1 MTSRND
7 DESNSVN
14 EARTRD
20 PRPGA
25 DAEVPA
31 ATLPAKKKKKKSVFV
46 LIGLILLALGAG
58 LAYWLVTRGKEST
71 DDAQVEGQVVLVASR
86 VRGQVSKVLVRD
98 NQLVEAG
105 VPIVELDKSELQA
118 RFDAATAD
126 NLSAQASLALARAQL
141 ALTDANTE
149 AGLRQARGGVS
160 QAVSG
165 VVSNKAQLDQAK
177 ANVTAAEARLKLATV
192 DLERVK
198 QLRATDS
205 VTEAEMDARQAAFDQ
220 AQAALDQAHAHE
232 QAVEAAISGGY
243 GNVEQAQGRL
253 AAAQTAPEQVRAARA
268 QVALAEARVKQ
279 TEAALELAKLN
290 LSFATIRAPI
300 RGAIA
305 RRNVEP
311 GAMVSP
317 DRPLLA
323 VVSLDDVWIVANFKE
338 TQIGSMRVGQQ
349 VDVSIDAFGGHDF
362 TGRVDSLAPGTGS
375 RFALLPPDNASGNFI
390 KVVQRV
396 PVLIRVEDRGGTE
409 WRPGMSAYVTVRVQ

>member
-1 MTSRND
+1 MND
-7 DESNSVN
+7 VEGKSVN
-14 EARTRD
+14 EARTSA
-20 PRPGA
+20 PRPAA
-25 DAEVPA
+25 DADVPP
-31 ATLPAKKKKKKSVFV
+31 ATPQAKKRKSVFV
-46 LIGLILLALGAG
+46 LVGLILVAVGAG
-58 LAYWLVTRGKEST
+58 MAYWLVTRGREST

-86 VRGQVSKVLVRD
+86 VPGQVSKVLVQD

-105 VPIVELDKSELQA
+105 APILELDKSELQA
-118 RFDAATAD
+118 RVDAATAD
-126 NLSAQASLALARAQL
+126 NLSAHASLDLARAQL

-177 ANVTAAEARLKLATV
+177 ANVTAAEARLKLATI

-198 QLRATDS
+198 KLRATGS
-205 VTEAEMDARQAAFDQ
+205 VTEAETDARQATFDQ
-220 AQAALDQAHAHE
+220 AQAALDQARAQK

-253 AAAQTAPEQVRAARA
+253 AAAQTAPDQVRAARA

-279 TEAALELAKLN
+279 TEAAMELAELN

-311 GAMVSP
+311 GTMVSP
-317 DRPLLA
+317 ERPLLA

-349 VDVSIDAFGGHDF
+349 VDVSIDAFGGHEF

-409 WRPGMSAYVTVRVQ
+409 WRPGMSAVVTVRVQ